1 MATNGLIE
9 TNSIS
14 QAEASGPR
22 TRGRRRKCT
31 VIFDNYIGLRNRH
44 THSHY
49 LSLGLYTGSDIF
61 DLYDALLD
69 ISQNSAS
76 RQKFETLLRREV
88 RKTAQY
94 YAHKV
99 EALLEAVQKVLKAGD
114 PVLPRLPPIA
124 ANRSGAPTIRKT
136 CPSWRGWLGRP
147 QVQMIVQPR
156 GARPFDLP
164 DKGNQSS

>member
-1 MATNGLIE
+1 
-9 TNSIS
+9 
-14 QAEASGPR
+14 
-22 TRGRRRKCT
+22 
-31 VIFDNYIGLRNRH
+31 
-44 THSHY
+44 
-49 LSLGLYTGSDIF
+49 LGLYTGSDIF

-114 PVLPRLPPIA
+114 PVRHICLTA
-124 ANRSGAPTIRKT
+124 
-136 CPSWRGWLGRP
+136 
-147 QVQMIVQPR
+147 
-156 GARPFDLP
+156 
-164 DKGNQSS
+164 